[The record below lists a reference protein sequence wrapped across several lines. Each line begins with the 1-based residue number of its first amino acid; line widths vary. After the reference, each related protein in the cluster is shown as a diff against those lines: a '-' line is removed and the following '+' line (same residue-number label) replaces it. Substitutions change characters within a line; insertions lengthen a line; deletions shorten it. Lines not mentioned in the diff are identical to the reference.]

1 MSTYA
6 KSFSLRVSRTGR
18 SNWVGRVEQGTQ
30 IVQTWRR
37 RRRPDDGRLSVDLR
51 NNRCVQNS
59 IGMTRLP
66 RNMRVASGEEVVNMA
81 AEVRSGCGLSCARRV
96 GGVVGSRTQLMG
108 WSLPKS
114 VRLSLLSQIDHDINV
129 ILYEHHILQ
138 IRVSISSTQSLVYTD
153 PYKTSSARW

>member
-1 MSTYA
+1 
-6 KSFSLRVSRTGR
+6 
-18 SNWVGRVEQGTQ
+18 
-30 IVQTWRR
+30 
-37 RRRPDDGRLSVDLR
+37 
-51 NNRCVQNS
+51 
-59 IGMTRLP
+59 
-66 RNMRVASGEEVVNMA
+66 MA

-114 VRLSLLSQIDHDINV
+114 VRLSLLSQIDHCIHDINV